1 MKIINVINKQR
12 GGVFVRD
19 DVSNYKLNYIDSLE
33 FDEQPFIY
41 YVSAACLNSYL
52 GLQDA
57 NLNYHV
63 SIPTENFLYNISE
76 DIKELIRYK
85 NGYIV
90 VSYLQEGHV
99 DLVSYKI
106 LHEELKKYNIPADKV
121 FFIASNLNCQNQYDL
136 FCKKYPSL
144 TSKKMFVLGGK
155 HMLESATDI
164 YKSIISGNSLGD
176 WDEMYPYKQSILM
189 EKDIDELKDYIRE
202 KYFICYNRNPREY
215 RVALA
220 TLLFEEWGI
229 NGLLDR
235 AIYSL
240 GSSKEFDSR
249 MGGVYPTE
257 FNGAYETWVTDVDF
271 RERLV
276 KKGKELQKYY
286 PMQADG
292 DINTVPIETH
302 PGGVCQWSNFSEQYK
317 RIYFGVVTESV
328 FASESIYLSEKPF
341 KVIAQLTPFII
352 VSTPFYMKKLRELG
366 FKTFSPWIDESYDEE
381 ENHEKRMIML
391 SEEIKRLC
399 TMSLEEIHK
408 WYYEMKDIL
417 LYNQNVLLNFKK
429 SDHIDLY
436 SFIYEKIN
444 KDN

>member
-63 SIPTENFLYNISE
+63 TVPSENFLHNIRE

-99 DLVSYKI
+99 DLIGYKI

-121 FFIASNLNCQNQYDL
+121 FFIASNLNSQNQYDL
-136 FCKKYPSL
+136 FCKKYPTL
-144 TSKKMFVLGGK
+144 TRKKIFVLGGK
-155 HMLESATDI
+155 HMLESAVDI
-164 YKSIISGNSLGD
+164 YKSIVNGDDLGE
-176 WDEMYPYKQSILM
+176 WDKVYPYKQSILM
-189 EKDIDELKDYIRE
+189 KRDIEELKSEFRQ

-220 TLLFEEWGI
+220 TLLFKEWGI
-229 NGLLDR
+229 DGLLDK

-240 GSSKEFDSR
+240 GSSKEFDESF
-249 MGGVYPTE
+249 GGIWPTTYAE
-257 FNGAYETWVTDVDF
+257 CYDDWISS
-271 RERLV
+271 
-276 KKGKELQKYY
+276 KKLKKDLMNYGKQLYDHY
-286 PMQADG
+286 PMKADG
-292 DINTVPIETH
+292 DINTVPVESLG
-302 PGGVCQWSNFSEQYK
+302 GGVCQWSNFSEQYR
-317 RIYFGVVTESV
+317 RIYFAVVTESS
-328 FASESIYLSEKPF
+328 FISESIYLSEKPF

-381 ENHEKRMIML
+381 ENHEKRIVMI

-399 TMSLEEIHK
+399 SKSVKEIHD

-417 LYNQNVLLNFKK
+417 LYNQDVLLNFEK

-444 KDN
+444 YD